1 MTNREKLAAVVAENA
16 ERILVKGAL
25 NVEALNAKAC
35 ECSPIYPDGCE
46 GGHCMSC
53 FKAYLDTPAA
63 DDFEF
68 EDEFLF
74 PPDAAFIL
82 IKEAGADDEP

>member
-16 ERILVKGAL
+16 ERILVNGTL
-25 NVEALNAKAC
+25 NVADLAATAC
-35 ECSPIYPDGCE
+35 DSSPIYPDGCD

-53 FKAYLDTPAA
+53 FTAYLDAPST

-68 EDEFLF
+68 KDGFLF
-74 PPDAAFIL
+74 PPDTAFIL
-82 IKEAGADDEP
+82 IKEASDG